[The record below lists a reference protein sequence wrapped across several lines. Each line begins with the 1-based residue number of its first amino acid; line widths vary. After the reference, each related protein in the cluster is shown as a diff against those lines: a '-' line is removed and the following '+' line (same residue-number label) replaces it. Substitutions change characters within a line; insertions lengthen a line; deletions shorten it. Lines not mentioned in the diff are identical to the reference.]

1 VKYYDTSA
9 LLRAWKEGWMPM
21 EGMTRAHTVAEW
33 ISIQTGRGLV
43 YREPDGQLVKRNL
56 SPTDAAR
63 EAQRVFAR
71 LVFRDLSGPQTLEAA
86 ILAAA
91 RDGVR
96 GSNFHDFL
104 SARTAEAFGA
114 SSIVTL
120 NMADFRKMTSLPLE
134 HPLQPFPPTP

>member
-21 EGMTRAHTVAEW
+21 EGMTRTHTVAEW

-43 YREPDGQLVKRNL
+43 YRDPYGQLVKRNL

-63 EAQRVFAR
+63 EAQRVFGH

-86 ILAAA
+86 VLAAE
-91 RDGVR
+91 REGIR

-104 SARTAEAFGA
+104 HARTAETFGA
-114 SSIVTL
+114 TTIVTL
-120 NMADFRKMTSLPLE
+120 NMADFRMMTSLPLE
-134 HPLQPFPPTP
+134 HPLQP

>member
-1 VKYYDTSA
+1 MKYYDTSA

-21 EGMTRAHTVAEW
+21 EGMTRSHTIAEW

-43 YREPDGQLVKRNL
+43 YRDPDGQLVKRNL

-86 ILAAA
+86 VLASA
-91 RDGVR
+91 REAIR

-104 SARTAEAFGA
+104 HARTAEAFGA
-114 SSIVTL
+114 ASIVTL
-120 NMADFRKMTSLPLE
+120 NMADFRKMTILQLE
-134 HPLQPFPPTP
+134 HPIQQ

>member
-21 EGMTRAHTVAEW
+21 EGMTRSHTVAEW

-43 YREPDGQLVKRNL
+43 YRDPDGQLVKRNL
-56 SPTDAAR
+56 SPTDAAG
-63 EAQRVFAR
+63 EAQRVFSG

-86 ILAAA
+86 VLASA
-91 RDGVR
+91 RDGIR

-104 SARTAEAFGA
+104 HARTAEAFGA
-114 SSIVTL
+114 TTIVTF
-120 NMADFRKMTSLPLE
+120 NMADFRKMTNLPLE
-134 HPLQPFPPTP
+134 HPIQP

>member
-1 VKYYDTSA
+1 
-9 LLRAWKEGWMPM
+9 MPI
-21 EGMTRAHTVAEW
+21 EGMTRSHTVAEW

-43 YREPDGQLVKRNL
+43 YRDPDGQLVKRNL

-71 LVFRDLSGPQTLEAA
+71 LVFRDLSGQQTLEAA
-86 ILAAA
+86 VLAAA
-91 RDGVR
+91 REGIR

-104 SARTAEAFGA
+104 HARTAETFGA

-120 NMADFRKMTSLPLE
+120 NMADFRKMTSLTLE
-134 HPLQPFPPTP
+134 HPLQPFPPNP